1 MYEDWERKTAPDFMR
16 NRKILLREGYG
27 KMKGKFVQCIIAI
40 MFLVYAMSNA
50 IFGLMLGSII
60 DVILSKNIEKIIVNL
75 LLTLLFL
82 LINYFSGLLAWKLA
96 YREGMNSL
104 IDLKRNLF
112 KSESQKNRNEDIDIT
127 LYTDKSTYLL
137 DKYFLAKWEVIYNIL
152 IAIAAIVAL
161 LVINWGMCI
170 VALIVSF
177 APMLVPR
184 LLKKR
189 LMSNSTNL
197 AAEETEYSN
206 LVRDYLLGRYEWTKY
221 GNEVE
226 KRVEQNA
233 NKKDIRYEK
242 CRMKNEYGIYA
253 AQASTN
259 MVGNAGFVIVFAIGA
274 IMSIYGIIT
283 AGSIVSVIQLLN
295 YLVGPITRAS
305 GAKSR
310 VTAAEEIYNGILER
324 TNYISESNI
333 FEPRHLDSDTEVSVK
348 NLSISFE
355 NKKILEN
362 ASFEI
367 RKGKKYLVKGRS
379 GAGKTSLARA
389 LSENM
394 KEATGLVLIN
404 DDGEK
409 KIRYV
414 EQTPYIFK
422 DTIWNNIVLF
432 REKYSE
438 DAKKLMKRFN
448 LDSLDKNMVFE
459 NESALSGGE
468 KYRIS
473 LIRALLDRPD
483 MLIVDEPSAALDID
497 NAKIVYDYLLGLD
510 ATVVIISHDENREW
524 LKSVDDIITIENKM
538 IAFEH

>member
-1 MYEDWERKTAPDFMR
+1 
-16 NRKILLREGYG
+16 
-27 KMKGKFVQCIIAI
+27 

-448 LDSLDKNMVFE
+448 LDFLDKNMVFE

>member
-1 MYEDWERKTAPDFMR
+1 
-16 NRKILLREGYG
+16 
-27 KMKGKFVQCIIAI
+27 
-40 MFLVYAMSNA
+40 
-50 IFGLMLGSII
+50 
-60 DVILSKNIEKIIVNL
+60 
-75 LLTLLFL
+75 
-82 LINYFSGLLAWKLA
+82 
-96 YREGMNSL
+96 
-104 IDLKRNLF
+104 
-112 KSESQKNRNEDIDIT
+112 
-127 LYTDKSTYLL
+127 
-137 DKYFLAKWEVIYNIL
+137 
-152 IAIAAIVAL
+152 
-161 LVINWGMCI
+161 
-170 VALIVSF
+170 
-177 APMLVPR
+177 
-184 LLKKR
+184 
-189 LMSNSTNL
+189 
-197 AAEETEYSN
+197 
-206 LVRDYLLGRYEWTKY
+206 
-221 GNEVE
+221 
-226 KRVEQNA
+226 
-233 NKKDIRYEK
+233 
-242 CRMKNEYGIYA
+242 
-253 AQASTN
+253 
-259 MVGNAGFVIVFAIGA
+259 
-274 IMSIYGIIT
+274 MSICGIIT

-333 FEPRHLDSDTEVSVK
+333 FEPRHLDSDTAVSVK

-432 REKYSE
+432 REEYSE
-438 DAKKLMKRFN
+438 DAKKLMKRFH

-473 LIRALLDRPD
+473 LIRALIDRPD
-483 MLIVDEPSAALDID
+483 MLIVDEPSAALDMD

-510 ATVVIISHDENREW
+510 AAVVIISHDENREW
-524 LKSVDDIITIENKM
+524 LKSVDAIITIENKM
-538 IAFEH
+538 IAFEHELLIKDNCHRRRYYT